1 MIIVIIINL
10 IFIVLLY
17 QKYIYTPRTLNQEYK
32 EMEEIDGA
40 LIGYIE
46 NKWGNS
52 VDWIFAE
59 ILELNRKG
67 YILIDYQLK
76 EGKQL
81 DYTIKKLGGKSIS
94 KLKNYELTTY
104 RILFENS
111 DQITKSELEE
121 KLKST
126 FEKEENIN
134 IKSFSIINEIEDEL
148 VKEEIIDANGD
159 KILKLMKRIYMIICI
174 AILIIFKELNG
185 IQVAIFLIEA
195 FVTLY
200 VCTKGRAFTNKG
212 RKLKSKI
219 EEYEEYLLSN
229 KLLSQNK
236 IVDFILQE
244 KDYINS
250 IALHIQSNARDGFID
265 TEIVDGSAKTTNTFV
280 LNILFIALLFVI
292 YLIMLLT

>member
-67 YILIDYQLK
+67 YILIDYQMK
-76 EGKQL
+76 EGEQL

-134 IKSFSIINEIEDEL
+134 IKSFSIRNEIEDEL

>member
-67 YILIDYQLK
+67 YILIDYQMK
-76 EGKQL
+76 EGEQL

-134 IKSFSIINEIEDEL
+134 IKSFSIRNEIEDEL

-185 IQVAIFLIEA
+185 TQVAIFLIEA

>member
-134 IKSFSIINEIEDEL
+134 IKSFSIRNEIEDEL

-236 IVDFILQE
+236 IVDFVLQE

-250 IALHIQSNARDGFID
+250 IALHIESNARDGFID

>member
-1 MIIVIIINL
+1 MIIAMIINL
-10 IFIVLLY
+10 IFIIWLY
-17 QKYIYTPRTLNQEYK
+17 QKYIYTPRTSNQDYK

-67 YILIDYQLK
+67 YIFIDYQKK
-76 EGKQL
+76 EGEQL

-104 RILFENS
+104 RILFEKS
-111 DQITKSELEE
+111 DQITKRELEE

-134 IKSFSIINEIEDEL
+134 IKSFSIRNEISEEL
-148 VKEEIIDANGD
+148 IKEGIIDENGERFL
-159 KILKLMKRIYMIICI
+159 KIMKRIYMIICI
-174 AILIIFKELNG
+174 IMLLIFKELNA
-185 IQVAIFLIEA
+185 IQIAIFLIEA

-200 VCTKGRAFTNKG
+200 VCTKGRAFSNKG
-212 RKLKSKI
+212 KILKSKI
-219 EEYEEYLLSN
+219 QEYEEYLLNN

-265 TEIVDGSAKTTNTFV
+265 TEIVDGSAKTTNSFV
-280 LNILFIALLFVI
+280 LNILFIALLFVL